1 MEVNNNRKQSEVH
14 DGGDGELTTEDV
26 EVERMLTWL
35 FATES
40 DVYEEEGDEAIE
52 LSKFLEASITKTS
65 AMKVKIID
73 DPCYWHPLIFQTAAS
88 YITINGNE
96 EVCGS
101 SFSDSDTSYMAGIG
115 IGMVNSGG
123 LVVGDGGAWDGGVD
137 EARGWMEM
145 EEDWNCLVNAAATED
160 DMLEKFLGGDD
171 ANAR

>member
-1 MEVNNNRKQSEVH
+1 MEDNNNREQPEEVH
-14 DGGDGELTTEDV
+14 GGDSV
-26 EVERMLTWL
+26 SSEVERMLTWL
-35 FATES
+35 FSTES
-40 DVYEEEGDEAIE
+40 DVEGDEAIE
-52 LSKFLEASITKTS
+52 LSRFLEASITKTS

-115 IGMVNSGG
+115 MVNGGG

-137 EARGWMEM
+137 EARGWMDID
-145 EEDWNCLVNAAATED
+145 EDWNCLVNAAATDD
-160 DMLEKFLGGDD
+160 DMLEKFLGGEV
-171 ANAR
+171 AQPR